1 MAIPGTPPWR
11 FRIVGLRLC
20 PGARQADTAPM
31 DASATPPKP
40 WPGRLLGWMG
50 AEAPKLLASVVLL
63 VLGFWIKDSV
73 DLAIKQ
79 RQLDLS
85 YTKEMLGLLQKL
97 TEENDLATLN
107 NDAVVL
113 ASFGEP
119 ALPALLM
126 ELRRPDLHAVAAT
139 RGLEAMAVRQPEL
152 LCRVLPPLLLKRNQ
166 HYDITAHRAL
176 VGLIGDNGC
185 AKALP
190 QLRRY
195 RELVDAAVA
204 GKPEALRQRIGGDVA
219 GPAEAYPRL
228 KQTVDQAI
236 ANLE

>member
-1 MAIPGTPPWR
+1 
-11 FRIVGLRLC
+11 
-20 PGARQADTAPM
+20 M
-31 DASATPPKP
+31 DDPVPPPKP
-40 WPGRLLGWMG
+40 WPARALGWMG
-50 AEAPKLLASVVLL
+50 AEAPKLIASIVVL

-85 YTKEMLGLLQKL
+85 YTKEMLALLQKL
-97 TEENDLATLN
+97 TEEEDLGKLN
-107 NDAVVL
+107 NNAVVL

-126 ELRRPDLHAVAAT
+126 ELRRTDLHAVAAT
-139 RGLEAMAVRQPEL
+139 RGLEAMAVREPEA

-166 HYDITAHRAL
+166 HYDIGAHRIL
-176 VGLIGDNGC
+176 LSLIGDNGC
-185 AKALP
+185 TKALP

-195 RELVDAAVA
+195 RDLVNAAAA
-204 GKPEALRQRIGGDVA
+204 GKPEALRQRIGGEIA
-219 GPAEAYPRL
+219 APAEAYPRL
-228 KQTVDQAI
+228 KQAVDEAI

>member
-1 MAIPGTPPWR
+1 
-11 FRIVGLRLC
+11 
-20 PGARQADTAPM
+20 M
-31 DASATPPKP
+31 DAPAPPPKP
-40 WPGRLLGWMG
+40 LPARLLGWMG
-50 AEAPKLLASVVLL
+50 AEAPKLLASIVVL

-97 TEENDLATLN
+97 TEEDDIDKLN
-107 NDAVVL
+107 NSAVVL

-119 ALPALLM
+119 AMPALLM
-126 ELRRPDLHAVAAT
+126 ELRKPDLHGLAAT
-139 RGLEAMAVRQPEL
+139 RGLEAMAVRDPEL

-166 HYDITAHRAL
+166 HYDISAHRTL

-185 AKALP
+185 RKALP

-195 RELVDAAVA
+195 RDLVNAAVA
-204 GKPEALRQRIGGDVA
+204 GKPDELGQRLRGEVA
-219 GPAEAYPRL
+219 APAEAYPRL
-228 KQTVDQAI
+228 KQAVDEAI
-236 ANLE
+236 VNLE

>member
-1 MAIPGTPPWR
+1 
-11 FRIVGLRLC
+11 
-20 PGARQADTAPM
+20 M
-31 DASATPPKP
+31 DAPAPPPKP
-40 WPGRLLGWMG
+40 WPARALGWMG
-50 AEAPKLLASVVLL
+50 AEAPKLIASIVVL

-85 YTKEMLGLLQKL
+85 YAKEMLAVLQKQ
-97 TEENDLATLN
+97 TEEEDLGKLN
-107 NDAVVL
+107 NGAVVL

-126 ELRRPDLHAVAAT
+126 ELRSADLHAVAAK
-139 RGLEAMAVRQPEL
+139 RGLEAMAVRDPEL

-166 HYDITAHRAL
+166 HYDLGAHRTL
-176 VGLIGDNGC
+176 LDLIGDNGC
-185 AKALP
+185 RKALP

-195 RELVDAAVA
+195 RDLVNAAVA
-204 GKPEALRQRIGGDVA
+204 GQPQALQERLRGEVA
-219 GPAEAYPRL
+219 APAEAYPRL
-228 KQTVDQAI
+228 KKSVDEAI

>member
-1 MAIPGTPPWR
+1 
-11 FRIVGLRLC
+11 
-20 PGARQADTAPM
+20 M
-31 DASATPPKP
+31 DATAAPPKSLLS
-40 WPGRLLGWMG
+40 RALGWMG
-50 AEAPKLLASVVLL
+50 AEAPKLLASVVVL

-97 TEENDLATLN
+97 TEEDDLDKLK

-113 ASFGEP
+113 ASFGEA

-139 RGLEAMAVRQPEL
+139 RGLEAMAVREPET

-166 HYDITAHRAL
+166 HYDITAHRTLLGL
-176 VGLIGDNGC
+176 VGDNGC

-195 RELVDAAVA
+195 RDLVTAAVA
-204 GKPEALRQRIGGDVA
+204 GKPEALRQRIGGDIPA
-219 GPAEAYPRL
+219 PAEAYPRL
-228 KQTVDQAI
+228 RQAVDDAI

>member
-1 MAIPGTPPWR
+1 
-11 FRIVGLRLC
+11 
-20 PGARQADTAPM
+20 M
-31 DASATPPKP
+31 DAPAPPPPKP
-40 WPGRLLGWMG
+40 WPARLLGWMG
-50 AEAPKLLASVVLL
+50 AEAPKLVASITVL

-97 TEENDLATLN
+97 TEEEDLGKLTN
-107 NDAVVL
+107 GAVVL

-139 RGLEAMAVRQPEL
+139 RGLEAMAVREPQT

-166 HYDITAHRAL
+166 HYDIGAHRTL
-176 VGLIGDNGC
+176 VTLIGDNGC
-185 AKALP
+185 TKALP

-195 RELVDAAVA
+195 RDLVNAAVA
-204 GKPEALRQRIGGDVA
+204 GKPDELRQRIGGDIA
-219 GPAEAYPRL
+219 APAEAYPRL
-228 KQTVDQAI
+228 KRTVDEAI
-236 ANLE
+236 SNLE

>member
-1 MAIPGTPPWR
+1 MPDAT
-11 FRIVGLRLC
+11 
-20 PGARQADTAPM
+20 DT
-31 DASATPPKP
+31 KP
-40 WPGRLLGWMG
+40 LPSRLLGWMG
-50 AEAPKLLASVVLL
+50 AEAPKLLASVVVL

-85 YTKEMLGLLQKL
+85 YTKEMQGLLQKIS
-97 TEENDLATLN
+97 EEEDLAKLKN
-107 NDAVVL
+107 AAVVL

-126 ELRRPDLHAVAAT
+126 ELRRPDLHGVAAQH
-139 RGLEAMAVRQPEL
+139 GLEAMAVREPEL

-166 HYDITAHRAL
+166 HYGIDAHRSLLEL
-176 VGLIGDNGC
+176 VGDNGC
-185 AKALP
+185 VKALP

-195 RELVDAAVA
+195 RDFVTAAVA
-204 GKPEALRQRIGGDVA
+204 GQPAELRRRIGGEIA
-219 GPAEAYPRL
+219 APAEDYPRL
-228 KQTVDQAI
+228 KKAVDEAI

>member
-1 MAIPGTPPWR
+1 MILWLCLATARPT
-11 FRIVGLRLC
+11 LR
-20 PGARQADTAPM
+20 GM
-31 DASATPPKP
+31 DAPAPPKP
-40 WPGRLLGWMG
+40 LPARVLAWMG
-50 AEAPKLLASVVLL
+50 AEAPKLLASVVVL

-97 TEENDLATLN
+97 TEEDDLSKLN
-107 NDAVVL
+107 NGAVVL

-126 ELRRPDLHAVAAT
+126 ELRRTDLHAVAAT
-139 RGLEAMAVRQPEL
+139 RGLEAMAVRDPEL

-166 HYDITAHRAL
+166 HYDIGAHRTL
-176 VGLIGDNGC
+176 VSLIGDNGC
-185 AKALP
+185 RKALP

-195 RELVDAAVA
+195 RDFVDAAVA
-204 GKPEALRQRIGGDVA
+204 GKPAGLAQRIGGEVA
-219 GPAEAYPRL
+219 APAEAYPRL
-228 KQTVDQAI
+228 KLAVDEAI
-236 ANLE
+236 ANLEAEKL

>member
-1 MAIPGTPPWR
+1 MVPRSIHVKGASDKLGLC
-11 FRIVGLRLC
+11 GLR
-20 PGARQADTAPM
+20 GQADTAPM
-31 DASATPPKP
+31 DAATPPPKP
-40 WPGRLLGWMG
+40 WPARLLGWMG

-85 YTKEMLGLLQKL
+85 YTKEMLAVLQKL
-97 TEENDLATLN
+97 TEEEDLAKLN
-107 NDAVVL
+107 NAAVVL

-126 ELRRPDLHAVAAT
+126 ELRRTDLHAVAAL
-139 RGLEAMAVRQPEL
+139 RGLEALAVREPQT

-166 HYDITAHRAL
+166 HYGVGAHRNL
-176 VGLIGDNGC
+176 IDLIGDNGC
-185 AKALP
+185 VKALP

-195 RELVDAAVA
+195 LDLANAAAQGRPQELN
-204 GKPEALRQRIGGDVA
+204 QRLS
-219 GPAEAYPRL
+219 AEAPITPDGYLML
-228 KQTVDQAI
+228 KNAAQQAI

>member
-1 MAIPGTPPWR
+1 
-11 FRIVGLRLC
+11 
-20 PGARQADTAPM
+20 M
-31 DASATPPKP
+31 DAAAPPPKP
-40 WPGRLLGWMG
+40 WPARLLGWMG

-85 YTKEMLGLLQKL
+85 YAKEMLAVLQKQ
-97 TEENDLATLN
+97 TEEEDLGKLN
-107 NDAVVL
+107 NGAVVL

-126 ELRRPDLHAVAAT
+126 ELRSADLHALAAA
-139 RGLEAMAVRQPEL
+139 RGLEAMAVRDPEL

-166 HYDITAHRAL
+166 HYDLRAHRTL
-176 VGLIGDNGC
+176 IGLIGDNGC
-185 AKALP
+185 RKALP

-195 RELVDAAVA
+195 RDIVDAAVA
-204 GKPEALRQRIGGDVA
+204 GRPQALHERIRGEVA
-219 GPAEAYPRL
+219 APAEAYPRL
-228 KQTVDQAI
+228 RKAVDEAI
-236 ANLE
+236 ADLE

>member
-1 MAIPGTPPWR
+1 
-11 FRIVGLRLC
+11 
-20 PGARQADTAPM
+20 M
-31 DASATPPKP
+31 DAASPPPKP
-40 WPGRLLGWMG
+40 WPARLLGWMG
-50 AEAPKLLASVVLL
+50 AEAPKLLASIVVL

-85 YTKEMLGLLQKL
+85 YTKEMLALLQKL
-97 TEENDLATLN
+97 NEEEDLGKLTHT
-107 NDAVVL
+107 AVVL

-126 ELRRPDLHAVAAT
+126 ELRRTDLHAVAAT
-139 RGLEAMAVRQPEL
+139 RGLEAMAVREPQT

-166 HYDITAHRAL
+166 HYGIGAHRAL
-176 VGLIGDNGC
+176 VSLIGDNGC
-185 AKALP
+185 SKALP

-195 RELVDAAVA
+195 RDLVNAAVA
-204 GKPEALRQRIGGDVA
+204 GQPEALRQRIGGDIA
-219 GPAEAYPRL
+219 APAEAWPRL
-228 KQTVDQAI
+228 KQTVDEAI

>member
-1 MAIPGTPPWR
+1 
-11 FRIVGLRLC
+11 
-20 PGARQADTAPM
+20 M
-31 DASATPPKP
+31 DAPAPPKP
-40 WPGRLLGWMG
+40 WPARVLGWMG
-50 AEAPKLLASVVLL
+50 AEAPKLVASIVVL

-97 TEENDLATLN
+97 TEEEDLDKLRN
-107 NDAVVL
+107 GAVVL

-126 ELRRPDLHAVAAT
+126 ELRRPGLHALAAVW
-139 RGLEAMAVRQPEL
+139 GLEAMAVREPEI
-152 LCRVLPPLLLKRNQ
+152 LCRTLPPLLLKRNR
-166 HYDITAHRAL
+166 HYDIGAHREL

-185 AKALP
+185 RKALP

-195 RELVDAAVA
+195 RDLVDAAAAGRPAELGQRLRGEVA
-204 GKPEALRQRIGGDVA
+204 A
-219 GPAEAYPRL
+219 PAEAYPRL
-228 KQTVDQAI
+228 KQVVDEAI

>member
-1 MAIPGTPPWR
+1 
-11 FRIVGLRLC
+11 
-20 PGARQADTAPM
+20 M
-31 DASATPPKP
+31 DAPAPPPKP
-40 WPGRLLGWMG
+40 WPARLLGWMG
-50 AEAPKLLASVVLL
+50 AEAPKLIASITVL

-97 TEENDLATLN
+97 TEEEDLGKLTN
-107 NDAVVL
+107 SAVVL

-139 RGLEAMAVRQPEL
+139 RGLEAMAVREPQT

-166 HYDITAHRAL
+166 HYDIGAHRTL
-176 VGLIGDNGC
+176 VTLIGDNGC

-195 RELVDAAVA
+195 RDFVDAAVA
-204 GKPEALRQRIGGDVA
+204 GRPDELRQRIGGDIA
-219 GPAEAYPRL
+219 APAEAYPRL
-228 KQTVDQAI
+228 KKVVDEAI
-236 ANLE
+236 ANLG

>member
-1 MAIPGTPPWR
+1 MQEPTPP
-11 FRIVGLRLC
+11 
-20 PGARQADTAPM
+20 
-31 DASATPPKP
+31 PPKP
-40 WPGRLLGWMG
+40 WPARLLGWMG
-50 AEAPKLLASVVLL
+50 AEAPKLIASITIL

-97 TEENDLATLN
+97 TEEEDLGKLN
-107 NDAVVL
+107 NSAVVL

-139 RGLEAMAVRQPEL
+139 RGLEAMAVREPQT

-166 HYDITAHRAL
+166 HYDIGAHRTL
-176 VGLIGDNGC
+176 VTLIGDNGC
-185 AKALP
+185 GKALP

-195 RELVDAAVA
+195 RDLVNLAVA
-204 GKPEALRQRIGGDVA
+204 GKPDDLRQRIGGDIA
-219 GPAEAYPRL
+219 APAEAYARL
-228 KQTVDQAI
+228 KQVVDEAI
-236 ANLE
+236 TNLDNP

>member
-1 MAIPGTPPWR
+1 
-11 FRIVGLRLC
+11 
-20 PGARQADTAPM
+20 M
-31 DASATPPKP
+31 DASEPLPPKS
-40 WPGRLLGWMG
+40 WSARLLGWMG

-85 YTKEMLGLLQKL
+85 YTKEMLAVLQEL
-97 TEENDLATLN
+97 TKEEDLGKLN
-107 NDAVVL
+107 NAAVVL

-126 ELRRPDLHAVAAT
+126 ELRRPDLHAVAAM
-139 RGLEAMAVRQPEL
+139 RGLEAIAVRDPQL

-166 HYDITAHRAL
+166 HYGLGAHRNL
-176 VGLIGDNGC
+176 VELIGDNGC

-195 RELVDAAVA
+195 RDLVRAAA
-204 GKPEALRQRIGGDVA
+204 DGKPEELNQRLNTETPVPPDG
-219 GPAEAYPRL
+219 YRSL
-228 KQTVDQAI
+228 KAAVEQAV

>member
-1 MAIPGTPPWR
+1 
-11 FRIVGLRLC
+11 
-20 PGARQADTAPM
+20 M
-31 DASATPPKP
+31 DAAAPPLKP
-40 WPGRLLGWMG
+40 WPARAIGWMG
-50 AEAPKLLASVVLL
+50 AEAPKLIASIVVL

-97 TEENDLATLN
+97 TEEEDLDKLDNA
-107 NDAVVL
+107 AVVL

-126 ELRRPDLHAVAAT
+126 ELRRPGLHALAAKH
-139 RGLEAMAVRQPEL
+139 GLEAMAVREPET
-152 LCRVLPPLLLKRNQ
+152 LCRLLPPLLLKRNQ
-166 HYDITAHRAL
+166 YYDIGAHRTL

-185 AKALP
+185 TKALP

-195 RELVDAAVA
+195 RDLVSAAVA
-204 GKPEALRQRIGGDVA
+204 GKPDGLQQRIGGDIA
-219 GPAEAYPRL
+219 APAEQFPRL
-228 KQTVDQAI
+228 KQTVDEAI

>member
-1 MAIPGTPPWR
+1 
-11 FRIVGLRLC
+11 
-20 PGARQADTAPM
+20 M
-31 DASATPPKP
+31 DATPVPPPKP
-40 WPGRLLGWMG
+40 WPARMLGWMG
-50 AEAPKLLASVVLL
+50 AEAPKLIASIVIL

-85 YTKEMLGLLQKL
+85 YTKEMMGLLQKL
-97 TEENDLATLN
+97 TEEEDLNKLKN
-107 NDAVVL
+107 GAVVL

-139 RGLEAMAVRQPEL
+139 LGLEAMAVREPET

-166 HYDITAHRAL
+166 HYAIGAHRTL
-176 VGLIGDNGC
+176 LSLIGDNGC
-185 AKALP
+185 RKALP

-195 RELVDAAVA
+195 RDLVNAAVA
-204 GKPEALRQRIGGDVA
+204 GKPEALRQRIGGEIA
-219 GPAEAYPRL
+219 APAEAYPRL
-228 KQTVDQAI
+228 KQTVDEAI
-236 ANLE
+236 ANL

>member
-1 MAIPGTPPWR
+1 
-11 FRIVGLRLC
+11 
-20 PGARQADTAPM
+20 M
-31 DASATPPKP
+31 DAPAAPPKP
-40 WPGRLLGWMG
+40 LPSRLLGWMG

-85 YTKEMLGLLQKL
+85 YTKEMLALLQKL
-97 TEENDLATLN
+97 TEEEDLGRLN
-107 NDAVVL
+107 NAAVVL

-126 ELRRPDLHAVAAT
+126 ELRRPDLHALAAT
-139 RGLEAMAVRQPEL
+139 RGLEALAVREPQT

-166 HYDITAHRAL
+166 HYDLGAHRTL

-185 AKALP
+185 AQALP

-195 RELVDAAVA
+195 RDLVDAAVA
-204 GKPEALRQRIGGDVA
+204 GRPEALRQRIGGEVA
-219 GPAEAYPRL
+219 APAEAWPRL
-228 KQTVDQAI
+228 KQAVDEAI

>member
-1 MAIPGTPPWR
+1 
-11 FRIVGLRLC
+11 
-20 PGARQADTAPM
+20 M
-31 DASATPPKP
+31 DATPPADKP
-40 WPGRLLGWMG
+40 KPLPARLLGWMG
-50 AEAPKLLASVVLL
+50 AEAPKLLASVVVL

-85 YTKEMLGLLQKL
+85 YTKEMLALLQQL
-97 TEENDLATLN
+97 TQEDDLGKLN
-107 NDAVVL
+107 NNAVVL

-139 RGLEAMAVRQPEL
+139 RGLEAMAVREPAT

-166 HYDITAHRAL
+166 HYDITAHRTL
-176 VGLIGDNGC
+176 LGLIGDNGC
-185 AKALP
+185 TKALP

-195 RELVDAAVA
+195 RDLVNAAVA
-204 GKPEALRQRIGGDVA
+204 GKPDELRERIGGEIA
-219 GPAEAYPRL
+219 APAEAYPRL
-228 KQTVDQAI
+228 KRAVDDAI
-236 ANLE
+236 ANLD

>member
-1 MAIPGTPPWR
+1 
-11 FRIVGLRLC
+11 
-20 PGARQADTAPM
+20 M
-31 DASATPPKP
+31 DAAAPPPKP
-40 WPGRLLGWMG
+40 WPARVLGWMG
-50 AEAPKLLASVVLL
+50 AEAPKLIASIVIL

-97 TEENDLATLN
+97 SEEEDVGKLKNH
-107 NDAVVL
+107 AVVL

-126 ELRRPDLHAVAAT
+126 ELRRADLHAVAAQH
-139 RGLEAMAVRQPEL
+139 GLEAMAVREPEL
-152 LCRVLPPLLLKRNQ
+152 LCRLLPPLLLKRNL
-166 HYDITAHRAL
+166 HYDIGAHRTL
-176 VGLIGDNGC
+176 VELIGDNGC
-185 AKALP
+185 RKALP

-195 RELVDAAVA
+195 RDFFNAAVA
-204 GKPEALRQRIGGDVA
+204 GQPDALRQRIGGDIA
-219 GPAEAYPRL
+219 APAEAFPRL
-228 KQTVDQAI
+228 KQTVDEAI

>member
-1 MAIPGTPPWR
+1 
-11 FRIVGLRLC
+11 
-20 PGARQADTAPM
+20 M
-31 DASATPPKP
+31 DATPTSPPLPPGPPKP
-40 WPGRLLGWMG
+40 LPARVLGWMG
-50 AEAPKLLASVVLL
+50 AEGPKLLASIVVL

-85 YTKEMLGLLQKL
+85 YTKEMLALLQQL
-97 TEENDLATLN
+97 TQEDDLGKLN
-107 NDAVVL
+107 NAAVVL

-139 RGLEAMAVRQPEL
+139 RGLEAMAVREPDT

-166 HYDITAHRAL
+166 HYDLTAHRAL

-185 AKALP
+185 RKALP

-195 RELVDAAVA
+195 RDLVNAAVA
-204 GKPEALRQRIGGDVA
+204 GKPAELRERIGGDIA
-219 GPAEAYPRL
+219 APAEAYPRL
-228 KQTVDQAI
+228 KQAVDDAI

>member
-1 MAIPGTPPWR
+1 
-11 FRIVGLRLC
+11 
-20 PGARQADTAPM
+20 M
-31 DASATPPKP
+31 DAAAPPKP
-40 WPGRLLGWMG
+40 WPARLLGWMG
-50 AEAPKLLASVVLL
+50 AEAPKLLASVVVL

-85 YTKEMLGLLQKL
+85 YAKEMLAVLQKL
-97 TEENDLATLN
+97 TEEEDLGKLN
-107 NDAVVL
+107 NGAVVL

-139 RGLEAMAVRQPEL
+139 RGLEAMAVRDPEL

-166 HYDITAHRAL
+166 HYDVSAHRTL
-176 VGLIGDNGC
+176 VGLVGDNGC
-185 AKALP
+185 RKALP

-195 RELVDAAVA
+195 RDLVNAAVA
-204 GKPEALRQRIGGDVA
+204 GKPEELRERIGGDIA
-219 GPAEAYPRL
+219 APAEAYPRL
-228 KQTVDQAI
+228 KKVVDDAI
-236 ANLE
+236 ANLEGAS

>member
-1 MAIPGTPPWR
+1 ME
-11 FRIVGLRLC
+11 
-20 PGARQADTAPM
+20 
-31 DASATPPKP
+31 ASAPPPKP
-40 WPGRLLGWMG
+40 WPAHLLGWMG
-50 AEAPKLLASVVLL
+50 AEAPKLVASIVIL

-97 TEENDLATLN
+97 TEEEDLDKLRN
-107 NDAVVL
+107 SAVVL

-126 ELRRPDLHAVAAT
+126 ELRRPGLHALAAVW
-139 RGLEAMAVRQPEL
+139 GLEAVAVREPET
-152 LCRVLPPLLLKRNQ
+152 LCRVLPPLLLKRNR
-166 HYDITAHRAL
+166 HYDIGAHRELLGL
-176 VGLIGDNGC
+176 VGDNGC
-185 AKALP
+185 RKALP

-204 GKPEALRQRIGGDVA
+204 GKPAALSQRLRDEVA
-219 GPAEAYPRL
+219 APAEAYPRL
-228 KQTVDQAI
+228 KQAVDEAI
-236 ANLE
+236 TNLE

>member
-1 MAIPGTPPWR
+1 
-11 FRIVGLRLC
+11 
-20 PGARQADTAPM
+20 M
-31 DASATPPKP
+31 DAAPTSPTLVPPPPKP
-40 WPGRLLGWMG
+40 LPARLLGWMG
-50 AEAPKLLASVVLL
+50 AEGPKLLASIVVL

-85 YTKEMLGLLQKL
+85 YTKEMLALLQQL
-97 TEENDLATLN
+97 TQEDDLGKLN
-107 NDAVVL
+107 NAAVVL

-139 RGLEAMAVRQPEL
+139 RGLEAMAVREPDT

-166 HYDITAHRAL
+166 HYDLTAHRAL
-176 VGLIGDNGC
+176 LGLIGDNGC
-185 AKALP
+185 RKALP

-195 RELVDAAVA
+195 RDLVTAAVA
-204 GKPEALRQRIGGDVA
+204 GKPAELRERIGGDIA
-219 GPAEAYPRL
+219 APAEAYPRL
-228 KQTVDQAI
+228 KQAVDDAI

>member
-1 MAIPGTPPWR
+1 
-11 FRIVGLRLC
+11 
-20 PGARQADTAPM
+20 M
-31 DASATPPKP
+31 DATPAPPVKP
-40 WPGRLLGWMG
+40 WPARVLGWMG
-50 AEAPKLLASVVLL
+50 AEAPKLIASIVVL

-97 TEENDLATLN
+97 TEEEDLGKLN

-139 RGLEAMAVRQPEL
+139 RGLEAMAVREPET

-166 HYDITAHRAL
+166 HYDIGAHRTL
-176 VGLIGDNGC
+176 VTLIGDNGC
-185 AKALP
+185 TKALP

-195 RELVDAAVA
+195 RDLVNAAVA
-204 GKPEALRQRIGGDVA
+204 AKPDALRERIGGEIA
-219 GPAEAYPRL
+219 APAEAFPRL
-228 KQTVDQAI
+228 KQAVDEAI

>member
-1 MAIPGTPPWR
+1 
-11 FRIVGLRLC
+11 
-20 PGARQADTAPM
+20 M
-31 DASATPPKP
+31 DAAAQPKSLP
-40 WPGRLLGWMG
+40 SRLLGWMG
-50 AEAPKLLASVVLL
+50 AEGPKLLASIVVL

-85 YTKEMLGLLQKL
+85 YTKEMLALLQKL
-97 TEENDLATLN
+97 TEEDDLGKLN

-126 ELRRPDLHAVAAT
+126 ELRRTDLHAVAAA
-139 RGLEAMAVRQPEL
+139 RGLEAMAVREPET

-166 HYDITAHRAL
+166 HYDLNAHRVL
-176 VGLIGDNGC
+176 VALIGDNGC
-185 AKALP
+185 RKALP

-195 RELVDAAVA
+195 REFVVAAEA
-204 GKPEALRQRIGGDVA
+204 GKPAELRQRVGGEIA
-219 GPAEAYPRL
+219 APAEAYPRL
-228 KQTVDQAI
+228 RQAVDEAI

>member
-1 MAIPGTPPWR
+1 
-11 FRIVGLRLC
+11 
-20 PGARQADTAPM
+20 M
-31 DASATPPKP
+31 DAPAQPPKP
-40 WPGRLLGWMG
+40 WPARLLGWMG
-50 AEAPKLLASVVLL
+50 AEAPKLIASITVL

-97 TEENDLATLN
+97 TEEEDLGKLTN
-107 NDAVVL
+107 SAVVL

-139 RGLEAMAVRQPEL
+139 RGLEAMAVREPQT
-152 LCRVLPPLLLKRNQ
+152 LCRVLPALLLKRNQ
-166 HYDITAHRAL
+166 HYDIGAHRTL
-176 VGLIGDNGC
+176 VTLIGDNGC

-195 RELVDAAVA
+195 RDFVDAAVA
-204 GKPEALRQRIGGDVA
+204 GRPDELRQRIGGDIA
-219 GPAEAYPRL
+219 APAEAYPRL
-228 KQTVDQAI
+228 KKVVDEAI
-236 ANLE
+236 ANLG

>member
-1 MAIPGTPPWR
+1 
-11 FRIVGLRLC
+11 
-20 PGARQADTAPM
+20 M
-31 DASATPPKP
+31 DAAPAPVPPKP
-40 WPGRLLGWMG
+40 WPARVLGWMG
-50 AEAPKLLASVVLL
+50 AEAPKLVASIVIL

-97 TEENDLATLN
+97 TEEEDLAKLN
-107 NDAVVL
+107 NTAVVL

-139 RGLEAMAVRQPEL
+139 RGLEAMAVREPET

-166 HYDITAHRAL
+166 HYDIGAHRTL
-176 VGLIGDNGC
+176 LGLIGDNGC
-185 AKALP
+185 RTALP

-195 RELVDAAVA
+195 RDFVNAAVA
-204 GKPEALRQRIGGDVA
+204 GKPEALRQRIGGEIA
-219 GPAEAYPRL
+219 APAEAYPRL
-228 KQTVDQAI
+228 KRAVDEAI
-236 ANLE
+236 TDLE

>member
-1 MAIPGTPPWR
+1 
-11 FRIVGLRLC
+11 
-20 PGARQADTAPM
+20 M
-31 DASATPPKP
+31 DAAAPSPPKP
-40 WPGRLLGWMG
+40 WPARMLGWMG

-97 TEENDLATLN
+97 TEEEDLGKLTN
-107 NDAVVL
+107 GAVVL

-139 RGLEAMAVRQPEL
+139 RGLEAMAVREPET

-166 HYDITAHRAL
+166 HYDIGAHRTL
-176 VGLIGDNGC
+176 LSLIGDNGC
-185 AKALP
+185 RKALP

-195 RELVDAAVA
+195 RDLVDAAVA
-204 GKPEALRQRIGGDVA
+204 GKPDELRQRVGGEIA
-219 GPAEAYPRL
+219 APAEAYPRL
-228 KQTVDQAI
+228 KRTVDEAI